1 MGILDGLVWYFIL
14 IVYKTFCGGG
24 GMSVAE
30 ERENAQKIAKW
41 YDIVNVI
48 YMHTNGL
55 EFSGN
60 LVLIML
66 TRPLPLPGPWGL
78 PGPYPIFP
86 GTWLKTTPHIPNA
99 LATSQASQGRGRLPA

>member
-24 GMSVAE
+24 GTSVAE

-48 YMHTNGL
+48 SMHTHGL
-55 EFSGN
+55 KFSGN
-60 LVLIML
+60 DDA
-66 TRPLPLPGPWGL
+66 
-78 PGPYPIFP
+78 Y
-86 GTWLKTTPHIPNA
+86 
-99 LATSQASQGRGRLPA
+99 

>member
-86 GTWLKTTPHIPNA
+86 GTRLKTNRNHA
-99 LATSQASQGRGRLPA
+99 LLRFFNL